1 MEEIR
6 VNQTNEIIYKEVL
19 SNGLSVYLYPNKNV
33 KNFYLSLTTKF
44 GAKDTKFR
52 FAGEEEYREIPN
64 GLAHFLEHITFHL
77 DGKEAND
84 LFSPYGAYI
93 NAFTNFIKTSYIVE
107 CNTGFN
113 ECLDNLLYYVYT
125 PYYTDKTVDN
135 EKGIIKE
142 ESKRGDDDP
151 NRVFYRRR
159 MQSLFKNLKY
169 REKIVGELEEI
180 DSITLQNINDAYKYF
195 YHPGNMYL
203 VISGNF
209 ETEDAMKVIN
219 ERLNQFDFGDYK
231 EAERFKIEEPD
242 NVNEPEVR
250 EKGNI
255 LNNKT
260 AYMIKVPLKNLETT
274 RLSRVEYTTYL
285 DLILEA
291 NLSETSLYYDE
302 LLKKDIAPFASG
314 VYTDIMDDYLTINVV
329 NSPKDGKIDEFIDIT
344 NKYINKLEI
353 NEDDIRRKIKAKTA
367 DYILS
372 FDDNETVIGMIS
384 TDIMFFDE
392 YQNDFL
398 NILKSFTTENG
409 QKIIDS
415 IDFNNKSIVVME
427 PNNK

>member
-33 KNFYLSLTTKF
+33 KNFNLSLTTKF
-44 GAKDTKFR
+44 GAKDTKFK

-77 DGKEAND
+77 DGQEASD
-84 LFSPYGAYI
+84 LFTPYGAYI
-93 NAFTNFIKTSYIVE
+93 NAFTNFNRTAYIVE
-107 CNTGFN
+107 GNNGFK

-142 ESKRGDDDP
+142 ESKRCDDDP

-169 REKIVGELEEI
+169 REKVVGELDEI
-180 DSITLQNINDAYKYF
+180 DSIFLDNINDAYKYF

-203 VISGNF
+203 IVTGNF
-209 ETEDAMKVIN
+209 DTDDAMKAIN
-219 ERLNQFDFGDYK
+219 ERLNQFDFDEYK
-231 EAERFKIEEPD
+231 EADRFKIKEP
-242 NVNEPEVR
+242 VEVYEKEVR
-250 EKGNI
+250 EQGNI

-260 AYMIKVPLKNLETT
+260 AYMIKVPLKNLEDTG
-274 RLSRVEYTTYL
+274 LSRIQFTTYL

-302 LLKKDIAPFASG
+302 LLKKDVVPYASG
-314 VYTDIMDDYLTINVV
+314 VYTDIMDDYLTINII
-329 NSPKDGKIDEFIDIT
+329 NSPKDGKINEFIDIT
-344 NKYINKLEI
+344 NKYINNLEI
-353 NEDDIRRKIKAKTA
+353 NEEDIKRKIKAKTA

-384 TDIMFFDE
+384 TDILYFGE
-392 YQNDFL
+392 YQNNILD
-398 NILKSFTTENG
+398 ILKSFNITDGKN
-409 QKIIDS
+409 IINS
-415 IDFNNKSIVVME
+415 IDFNNKTIVVME

>member
-6 VNQTNEIIYKEVL
+6 VNQINEIIYKEVL

-52 FAGEEEYREIPN
+52 FAGEDEYREIPN

-77 DGKEAND
+77 DGQEASD
-84 LFSPYGAYI
+84 LFTPYGAYI
-93 NAFTNFIKTSYIVE
+93 NAFTNFNRTAYIVE
-107 CNTGFN
+107 GNNGFK

-142 ESKRGDDDP
+142 ESKRCDDDP

-159 MQSLFKNLKY
+159 MQSLFKNLKF
-169 REKIVGELEEI
+169 REKVVGELDEI
-180 DSITLQNINDAYKYF
+180 DSISLDNINDAYKYF

-203 VISGNF
+203 IVTGNF
-209 ETEDAMKVIN
+209 DTDDAMKVIK
-219 ERLNQFDFGDYK
+219 ERLNQFDFDEYK
-231 EAERFKIEEPD
+231 EADRFKIEEP
-242 NVNEPEVR
+242 VEVYEKEVR
-250 EKGNI
+250 EQGNI

-260 AYMIKVPLKNLETT
+260 AYMIKVPLKKLEDTG
-274 RLSRVEYTTYL
+274 LSRIQFTTYL

-302 LLKKDIAPFASG
+302 LLKKDVVPYASG

-344 NKYINKLEI
+344 NKYVNNLEI
-353 NEDDIRRKIKAKTA
+353 NEEDIKRKIKAKTA

-384 TDIMFFDE
+384 ADILYFGE
-392 YQNDFL
+392 YQNNILD
-398 NILKSFTTENG
+398 ILKSFNINDG
-409 QKIIDS
+409 KNIINS
-415 IDFNNKSIVVME
+415 IDFNNKTIVVME